1 MEPSERVL
9 SCIQKGVLVSD
20 LCTNEYIYN
29 FGEFLQSKYYNAY
42 WSQYVLHMFEQDS
55 NVFHC
60 FEPGGGYYNAT
71 SELKDGND
79 INIEIINFIIEDE
92 TIKFTIKTN
101 ILKRKDGIVET
112 NEKIFECVFNKEDYN
127 KKISDDIDEQNGQF
141 YKYLETVD
149 TTSL

>member
-20 LCTNEYIYN
+20 LCANEYVYN
-29 FGEFLQSKYYNAY
+29 FGQFLTTKYYNAH
-42 WSQYVLHMFEQDS
+42 WSQYLLHVYEQDG
-55 NVFHC
+55 NQIHC
-60 FEPGGGYYNAT
+60 FEPGGSYINAT
-71 SELKDGND
+71 SRLKDGND

-101 ILKRKDGIVET
+101 ILKRKNGIVET

-127 KKISDDIDEQNGQF
+127 KKISNAIDEQNGQF